1 VIETPRTEAPQCLKE
16 NYKYWGKEYKG
27 NLEAN
32 PNYSFHWHS
41 RRDEIEDALFLM
53 TANHCSFCDIQP
65 LRASGATIEHFR
77 PKNSS
82 ILRNKFPLLAY
93 YWGNLFYCC
102 SNCQKKGT
110 RFSRNL
116 LKPDKIS
123 YSFRHYFIYNYSTG
137 IIDPNPA
144 RSVDDRE
151 KAKITIDLYGLNKW
165 GRPDERVKERN
176 CFLEDRELGKNK
188 DIKDYSYRFIL
199 H

>member
-1 VIETPRTEAPQCLKE
+1 MIETSRTDAPQCLKE
-16 NYKYWGKEYKG
+16 NYKEWGIEYKR
-27 NLEAN
+27 NLDAN
-32 PNYSFHWHS
+32 PNYQHHWHS
-41 RRDEIEDALFLM
+41 RRDEIDDALFLM
-53 TANHCSFCDIQP
+53 TKNHS

-77 PKNSS
+77 PKNGKD
-82 ILRNKFPLLAY
+82 KFPLLAY

-110 RFSRNL
+110 RFSRKL
-116 LKPDKIS
+116 LKPDQAT

-144 RSVDDRE
+144 RSLEDQER
-151 KAKITIDLYGLNKW
+151 AKITINWYGLNKW

-176 CFLEDRELGKNK
+176 CFLEDKELGKNK
-188 DIKDYSYRFIL
+188 ITNDYSYRFIL